1 MDAVRRELRER
12 SVGHA
17 GTLDPLATGLLVLG
31 VGKATRLLEYM
42 QYDKAYETEIELGI
56 LTETDDADGAR
67 LEDRP
72 VPSRPDLDAAAAK
85 LRGEIVQT
93 PPRYSAVKVEG
104 RKLYEHA
111 RKGREVEAPERRVR
125 VDELAI
131 LSYEPPRARLFVRG
145 SKGLYIRSIAR
156 DLGGHVTALRRTA
169 CGPFRVEDAG
179 PELLPVDVGL
189 LHLPELRLTTEE
201 LHDFENGRLV
211 RREVDGIVRVYC
223 GPRFVGI
230 GEKTESG
237 MKPRKVI
244 QT

>member
-1 MDAVRRELRER
+1 MDVVRRDLGER

-31 VGKATRLLEYM
+31 VGKATRLLEFM
-42 QYDKAYETEIELGI
+42 QYDKTYEAEIELGI

-67 LEDRP
+67 IDERP
-72 VPSRPDLDAAAAK
+72 VPSRADLEAAASA
-85 LRGEIVQT
+85 LVGEISQK
-93 PPRYSAVKVEG
+93 PPRYSAVKVGG

-111 RKGREVEAPERRVR
+111 RKGHEVDAPERRVR
-125 VDELAI
+125 VDELKL
-131 LSYEPPRARLFVRG
+131 LSYEPPRARFLVRG

-156 DLGGHVTALRRTA
+156 DLGGNVASLRRTA

-189 LHLPELRLTTEE
+189 IHLPEIRLSTEE
-201 LHDFENGRLV
+201 LHHFENGRLV
-211 RREVDGIVRVYC
+211 PRSVDGIVRVYC

-230 GEKTESG
+230 GEKSGDG